1 MSMSA
6 LTKRIVFVSIPHIF
20 AEAEEARRNG
30 ADHRP
35 LVIVSGTFTKSLVLD
50 HSMSLAGSPVKKGV
64 YLREIAFLSDK
75 IRVLPAD
82 YEYVDRLHREVI
94 ERLKNYSPSV
104 ESASPGEYYLDL
116 TGTRRLFG
124 REIDTCGSI
133 IHELHWAFGFTCSIG
148 IGSTILVARLASQV
162 AGSCSVYDVYEP
174 AELLFLAPLG
184 IELIPQVAD
193 EVKEELQASYNVH
206 SIDDLM
212 LFSRSDLQCMFGKEG
227 GLLYECSRGFARS
240 ALVEK
245 KTEKVLE
252 RQLIVSS
259 SSNNDRFIQRSF
271 FFMIVDLCR
280 QMREEHLFPRA
291 FFLRVIYQD
300 NYRAVMGGKLREPS
314 FFEKLLY
321 SELVGHLNRAL
332 KRRTCIKKIVLSLSH
347 FTTPSLQLSL
357 FHHDGFRME
366 RLAEAFDLVQRRFGK
381 NSLRYGA

>member
-1 MSMSA
+1 
-6 LTKRIVFVSIPHIF
+6 
-20 AEAEEARRNG
+20 
-30 ADHRP
+30 
-35 LVIVSGTFTKSLVLD
+35 
-50 HSMSLAGSPVKKGV
+50 VKKGV
-64 YLREIAFLSDK
+64 ELRDIAFLRDK
-75 IRVLPAD
+75 IRILPAD
-82 YEYVDRLHREVI
+82 HEYVDKLHRGVI

-104 ESASPGEYYLDL
+104 ESASAGEYYLDL

-162 AGSCSVYDVYEP
+162 AGASSVYDVCEP
-174 AELLFLAPLG
+174 AESLFLAPLG

-193 EVKEELQASYNVH
+193 EVKEELQGSYNVH
-206 SIDDLM
+206 SIGDLM

-227 GLLYECSRGFARS
+227 GFLYDCSRGFARS

-252 RQLIVSS
+252 RQLIVSA

-280 QMREEHLFPRA
+280 QMRQEHLFPRA
-291 FFLRVIYQD
+291 FCLRVIYQD
-300 NYRAVMGGKLREPS
+300 NYRAVMAGRLREPS

-321 SELVGHLNRAL
+321 SEMVGYLNRAL

-357 FHHDGFRME
+357 FHHDAFRME